1 MSINNN
7 VLYKRELSLNS
18 LASSCFLFG
27 PRMTGKTHLLNRLKA
42 SVYYDI
48 LDPQLEKQLLTQ
60 PEIFWQEISALKP
73 GSRVIIDEIQ
83 KTPVL
88 LDYVQMG
95 IDRHNLQFFLSGSS
109 ARKLKRGKA
118 NLLGGRAVDLHL
130 HPLTY
135 KELGK
140 SFNIHNALN
149 FGSLPLI
156 AAMLAKKQKT
166 QAIQQLKS
174 YITTYIK
181 EEIQAEAL
189 VRKLSSFYRFLDVAA
204 QCNGQMIEFSNISRE
219 CAVHQNTVKEHYSIL
234 EDTMLGR
241 FVWPFNRSERKKARP
256 KFYFFDC
263 GVVKALQG
271 RLTNKPTPAE
281 LGVLFETWLGGELF
295 RIKDYSQSEC
305 RISLWRK
312 EKWEIDFLIHTNKA
326 PLLAIECKSGKQIK
340 NTHSIKAFQK
350 DFPKTPVIICSIKDQ
365 RIRKIGANIWVEPYF
380 KTLERCRALM
390 KQK

>member
-1 MSINNN
+1 MLINNN
-7 VLYKRELSLNS
+7 IVYKRELQLKNQT
-18 LASSCFLFG
+18 SSCFLFG
-27 PRMTGKTHLLNRLKA
+27 PRMTGKTQLLKQLQTDA
-42 SVYYDI
+42 YYDL
-48 LDPQLEKQLLTQ
+48 LDPALEREFLTR
-60 PEIFWQEISALKP
+60 PETFWEEISSFKR
-73 GSRVIIDEIQ
+73 GSKIIIDEIQ
-83 KTPVL
+83 KAPIL

-95 IDRHNLQFFLSGSS
+95 IDRKKMQFLLSGSS
-109 ARKLKRGKA
+109 ARKLKKGKA
-118 NLLGGRAVDLHL
+118 NLLGGRALDLYL

-140 SFNIHNALN
+140 DFDISNVLN

-156 AAMLAKKQKT
+156 SALLTGGQKKT
-166 QAIQQLKS
+166 ALQQLKS

-234 EDTMLGR
+234 EDTLIGR

-263 GVVKALQG
+263 GVVKALQS
-271 RLTNKPTPAE
+271 RLTHRPAPAE
-281 LGVLFETWLGGELF
+281 LGFLFETWIFNELT
-295 RIKDYSQSEC
+295 RIKDYSKSEH

-312 EKWEIDFLIHTNKA
+312 DKWEMDFLIHSGTK
-326 PLLAIECKSGKQIK
+326 PLLAIECKTGKQIK

-350 DFPKTPVIICSIKDQ
+350 DFPKTPVIICSLQDS
-365 RIRKIGANIWVEPYF
+365 RTRKISKNLLLEPYK
-380 KTLERCRALM
+380 KTIERYRSLAG
-390 KQK
+390 